1 MGALRMLFLLPL
13 LRAADGDSGDGVEAE
28 EVVAVLQE
36 SVSLPLEVPFNDKV
50 EDVIWSSRI
59 RLATVV
65 PGREGQP
72 ATIMVTNARYA
83 GRVSFPDPSYFLLT
97 SNLSW
102 EDSGPYK
109 AQVNLRTSQIS
120 ARQRYSL
127 RVYRESRLGILKLL
141 FGALLGFARRGVV
154 VSGLRAVV

>member
-1 MGALRMLFLLPL
+1 M
-13 LRAADGDSGDGVEAE
+13 EAE

-36 SVSLPLEVPFNDKV
+36 SVSLPLEVPFDDKF

-72 ATIMVTNARYA
+72 ATITVTNARYA
-83 GRVSFPDPSYFLLT
+83 GRVSFPDPSYSLLT

-102 EDSGPYK
+102 GDSGPYK

-120 ARQRYSL
+120 TRQSPCL
-127 RVYRESRLGILKLL
+127 P
-141 FGALLGFARRGVV
+141 
-154 VSGLRAVV
+154 

>member
-1 MGALRMLFLLPL
+1 M
-13 LRAADGDSGDGVEAE
+13 EAE

-36 SVSLPLEVPFNDKV
+36 SVSLPLEVPFDDKF

-72 ATIMVTNARYA
+72 ATITVTNARYA
-83 GRVSFPDPSYFLLT
+83 GRVSFPDPSYSLLT

-102 EDSGPYK
+102 GDSGPYK

-120 ARQRYSL
+120 ARQSPCL
-127 RVYRESRLGILKLL
+127 P
-141 FGALLGFARRGVV
+141 
-154 VSGLRAVV
+154 